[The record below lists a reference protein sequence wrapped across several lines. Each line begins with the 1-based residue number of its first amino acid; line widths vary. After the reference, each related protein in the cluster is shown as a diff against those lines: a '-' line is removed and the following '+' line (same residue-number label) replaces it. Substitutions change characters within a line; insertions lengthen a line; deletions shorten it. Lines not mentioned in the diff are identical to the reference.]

1 MSKSTLQRLDA
12 VGARQNRKKRQ
23 TQHGLTQKSRVLTLA
38 NASNCGV
45 TKNICKKVLHSEAA
59 WLNISAVKGKIPTT
73 ETTNNTTQ

>member
-23 TQHGLTQKSRVLTLA
+23 TQRGQTQKSRVLTHA
-38 NASNCGV
+38 NASSCDV
-45 TKNICKKVLHSEAA
+45 TKNICKKALHSEAA

-73 ETTNNTTQ
+73 ETTNNATQ